1 MSWILALCL
10 AVAPEQAPT
19 PVTADALLGQWESV
33 VRTDE
38 GVGNVLEFFP
48 DGRVSQIS
56 TSMGEADYRVVDDRL
71 VTTWKDP
78 ATGRISEVET
88 RIEFEGN
95 QKFLE
100 KGGDEASGGD
110 NWSDRIGDAPP
121 KGSPLS
127 GQWCSLF
134 LESLPAYREF
144 KDGRMYNRLPV
155 VVLRGHYAA
164 SGDVLTVTMQD
175 QPPGQYPFRI
185 ENGILSIRSRNGAE
199 KQYRRPETSL
209 LRGY

>member
-1 MSWILALCL
+1 MSLILALRL
-10 AVAPEQAPT
+10 ALAPGPA
-19 PVTADALLGQWESV
+19 PVTADALLGQWESI

-38 GVGNVLEFFP
+38 GVGNILEFFA

-78 ATGRISEVET
+78 ATGRVSEVET
-88 RIEFEGN
+88 QIEFEGSR
-95 QKFLE
+95 KFLE

-110 NWSDRIGDAPP
+110 TWSDRIGDAPSD
-121 KGSPLS
+121 GSPLG

-134 LESLPAYREF
+134 LERLPAYREF
-144 KDGRMYNRLPV
+144 KNGRMYNRLPV
-155 VVLRGHYAA
+155 VVLRGRYAV

-175 QPPGQYPFRI
+175 QPSGQYPFRL